1 MTGDRKKI
9 NRIILAVI
17 FVAYVVFNGLL
28 LIRHEQWRDEA
39 NVWLMAGELS
49 PMQLFGEI
57 RYQGHPCLWYLLV
70 MPFAKLGLP
79 FQTIGVISL
88 GIMTVTAGI
97 FVWKTPFSVPVKA
110 VCLFSPVFTYFYA
123 DIARNYCLIA
133 LILMLLGLLYP
144 ERNERCVLYGLLLG
158 LLVQADTIAIVSA
171 GMISLMWLCEN
182 LYSGFCTRSFTP
194 VKNVMKGVWIP
205 LASLFLWIA
214 QFYQVSDS
222 PVYQVRDFGIGEF
235 LGEVKNFS
243 YHILIRMTGRG
254 QSFCLVFFALFFLMA
269 VLVSM
274 RLKDAG
280 AFLVMAAAFLFQ
292 AVFSAVVYQLHI
304 WHFISLCF
312 VFLWMVWVWY
322 QQREEKYPG
331 DKAVKVLL
339 GGFQMLLLALS
350 ASMFLNWNSD
360 KEPSSLDNALN
371 GEYSDGV
378 HAADYIKENIPKDA
392 VIVSANVPFAS
403 TVLAYLDGYD
413 FYYAGSRER
422 TSYADWSEKQNRS
435 STFRELTA
443 WAEQKFPEI
452 QFIYLLNT
460 EDSCL
465 SDEEGE
471 LGKCEILYQTPGE
484 TVRGEEYTIYK
495 IPLQR

>member
-1 MTGDRKKI
+1 MAGDRKKI
-9 NRIILAVI
+9 NRMILAVI

-28 LIRHEQWRDEA
+28 LMRHEQWRDEA

-49 PMQLFGEI
+49 PIQLFAEI
-57 RYQGHPCLWYLLV
+57 KYQGHPCLWYLLV

-88 GIMTVTAGI
+88 TVMTVTAGV
-97 FVWKTPFSVPVKA
+97 FVWKTPFCAPVKA
-110 VCLFSPVFTYFYA
+110 ACLFSPVFTYFYA

-133 LILMLLGLLYP
+133 LILMLLGWLYP
-144 ERNERCVLYGLLLG
+144 KRNESCVLYGLLLG

-182 LYSGFCTRSFTP
+182 INRGLCTRSFTP
-194 VKNVMKGVWIP
+194 VKNVLKGVWIP

-214 QFYQVSDS
+214 QFYRVSDS
-222 PVYQVRDFGIGEF
+222 PVYQVRNLGISEF

-254 QSFCLVFFALFFLMA
+254 QTFCLVFFALFVLMGA
-269 VLVSM
+269 LISL
-274 RLKDAG
+274 RLRNPW
-280 AFLVMAAAFLFQ
+280 AFLVMVAAFLFQ
-292 AVFSAVVYQLHI
+292 AVFSAAVYQLHI

-312 VFLWMVWVWY
+312 VFLWTVWVWY
-322 QQREEKYPG
+322 QQREEKCAG
-331 DKAVKVLL
+331 DKAAGILL
-339 GGFQMLLLALS
+339 GGFQLLLLVLS
-350 ASMFLNWNSD
+350 VSMFLNWDSD
-360 KEPSSLDNALN
+360 KETSSLDNALN
-371 GEYSDGV
+371 GVYSDGV
-378 HAADYIKENIPKDA
+378 HAADYIKKNIPKDE
-392 VIVSANVPFAS
+392 VFVSVNVPYAS

-422 TSYADWSEKQNRS
+422 TSYADWSEKQDQS
-435 STFRELTA
+435 VTFKELTL
-443 WAEQKFPEI
+443 WAEENFPEK
-452 QFIYLLNT
+452 QFIYLIDT
-460 EDSCL
+460 EGSCL

-484 TVRGEEYTIYK
+484 TVRGEAYTIYK
-495 IPLQR
+495 IPLS

>member
-1 MTGDRKKI
+1 
-9 NRIILAVI
+9 
-17 FVAYVVFNGLL
+17 
-28 LIRHEQWRDEA
+28 
-39 NVWLMAGELS
+39 
-49 PMQLFGEI
+49 
-57 RYQGHPCLWYLLV
+57 
-70 MPFAKLGLP
+70 
-79 FQTIGVISL
+79 
-88 GIMTVTAGI
+88 
-97 FVWKTPFSVPVKA
+97 
-110 VCLFSPVFTYFYA
+110 
-123 DIARNYCLIA
+123 
-133 LILMLLGLLYP
+133 
-144 ERNERCVLYGLLLG
+144 
-158 LLVQADTIAIVSA
+158 
-171 GMISLMWLCEN
+171 
-182 LYSGFCTRSFTP
+182 
-194 VKNVMKGVWIP
+194 
-205 LASLFLWIA
+205 
-214 QFYQVSDS
+214 
-222 PVYQVRDFGIGEF
+222 
-235 LGEVKNFS
+235 
-243 YHILIRMTGRG
+243 MTGRG
-254 QSFCLVFFALFFLMA
+254 QSFCLVFLALFFLMA

-274 RLKDAG
+274 CLKDAG
-280 AFLVMAAAFLFQ
+280 AFLVMAGAFLFQ

-312 VFLWMVWVWY
+312 VFLWTAWVWY

-339 GGFQMLLLALS
+339 GGFQILLLVLS
-350 ASMFLNWNSD
+350 ASMFLNWNSN

-371 GEYSDGV
+371 GVYSDGV

-435 STFRELTA
+435 STFKELTA
-443 WAEQKFPEI
+443 WAEQKFPEK